1 MKIICVGRNYAEHA
15 RELNNP
21 VPDDPVIFL
30 KPDSSLLLNNEDF
43 ILPAYSQDVHHECE
57 IVLRVGREGKYVDR
71 KEGGSYVDAIALGID
86 FTARDLQTKAKE
98 KGLPWTLAKG
108 FHGSAPVSAF
118 RDISRFPDLRNL
130 RFELKVNGETR
141 QMGWTGDMIFDIG
154 FMIEFI
160 TRYMVIYPGDIIF
173 TGTPKGV
180 AKVQAGDRLVAT
192 LEGDPL
198 LDFHVR

>member
-43 ILPAYSQDVHHECE
+43 MLPAYSQDIHHECE
-57 IVLRVGREGKYVDR
+57 IVLRVGKEGKYVDR
-71 KEGGSYVDAIALGID
+71 KEGESYVDAIALGID
-86 FTARDLQTKAKE
+86 FTARDLQSKAKE

-118 RDISRFPDLRNL
+118 RDISGFPDLRNL

-141 QMGWTGDMIFDIG
+141 QQGWTGDMIFDIG